1 MELSR
6 IFTFV
11 GHIVVIAGWRGRLA
25 GYKSNLLRLPISNI
39 QFYFPTHDHFDPHQ
53 TSPHLH
59 KLIMTR
65 TERAG
70 FPRALLRD
78 RSESKSGLDKSVRK
92 NGSGQHNWGSI
103 NDERYL
109 EAAALADEEEEEF
122 EEDATDQQ
130 HANDSVHKKPKLE
143 KRANSFTEAE
153 RESARQIRKNVLK
166 AQDIDLSMI
175 ARTSSAASTSPPT
188 RSPPVFING
197 SAETASIRSA

>member
-1 MELSR
+1 
-6 IFTFV
+6 
-11 GHIVVIAGWRGRLA
+11 
-25 GYKSNLLRLPISNI
+25 
-39 QFYFPTHDHFDPHQ
+39 
-53 TSPHLH
+53 
-59 KLIMTR
+59 MTR

-109 EAAALADEEEEEF
+109 EAAALVDEEEEEF
-122 EEDATDQQ
+122 EEDTTGQRQ
-130 HANDSVHKKPKLE
+130 RNNSVHEKPELVKH
-143 KRANSFTEAE
+143 RINSFTEEE
-153 RESARQIRKNVLK
+153 RENARQIRKNALK
-166 AQDIDLSMI
+166 GQDIDLSMI

-188 RSPPVFING
+188 RSPPVSITA

>member
-1 MELSR
+1 
-6 IFTFV
+6 
-11 GHIVVIAGWRGRLA
+11 
-25 GYKSNLLRLPISNI
+25 
-39 QFYFPTHDHFDPHQ
+39 
-53 TSPHLH
+53 
-59 KLIMTR
+59 MTR

-109 EAAALADEEEEEF
+109 EAAALADEEEEF
-122 EEDATDQQ
+122 EEDTTDQQ
-130 HANDSVHKKPKLE
+130 RNNSVHKKPKLE
-143 KRANSFTEAE
+143 KRANSFTEEE
-153 RESARQIRKNVLK
+153 RESARQIRKNALK
-166 AQDIDLSMI
+166 AQDIDLSTI

-188 RSPPVFING
+188 RSPPVSITG

>member
-1 MELSR
+1 
-6 IFTFV
+6 
-11 GHIVVIAGWRGRLA
+11 
-25 GYKSNLLRLPISNI
+25 
-39 QFYFPTHDHFDPHQ
+39 
-53 TSPHLH
+53 
-59 KLIMTR
+59 MTR

-109 EAAALADEEEEEF
+109 EAAALADEEEEQF
-122 EEDATDQQ
+122 EEDTTGRQR
-130 HANDSVHKKPKLE
+130 NNSVHEKPKLE
-143 KRANSFTEAE
+143 KRINSFTEEE
-153 RESARQIRKNVLK
+153 RESARQIRKNALK
-166 AQDIDLSMI
+166 AQDLDLSMI

-188 RSPPVFING
+188 RSPPVSITG

>member
-1 MELSR
+1 
-6 IFTFV
+6 
-11 GHIVVIAGWRGRLA
+11 
-25 GYKSNLLRLPISNI
+25 
-39 QFYFPTHDHFDPHQ
+39 
-53 TSPHLH
+53 
-59 KLIMTR
+59 MTR

-109 EAAALADEEEEEF
+109 EAAALADEEEEF
-122 EEDATDQQ
+122 EESTTDQQ
-130 HANDSVHKKPKLE
+130 RNNSVHKKPKLE
-143 KRANSFTEAE
+143 KRANSFTEEE
-153 RESARQIRKNVLK
+153 RESARQIRKNALK

-188 RSPPVFING
+188 RSPPISITG

>member
-1 MELSR
+1 
-6 IFTFV
+6 
-11 GHIVVIAGWRGRLA
+11 
-25 GYKSNLLRLPISNI
+25 
-39 QFYFPTHDHFDPHQ
+39 
-53 TSPHLH
+53 
-59 KLIMTR
+59 MTR

-122 EEDATDQQ
+122 EEDRDTTDQQ
-130 HANDSVHKKPKLE
+130 RGNDSVHKKTKLE

-153 RESARQIRKNVLK
+153 RENARQIRKNVLK

-188 RSPPVFING
+188 RSPPVSITG

>member
-1 MELSR
+1 
-6 IFTFV
+6 
-11 GHIVVIAGWRGRLA
+11 
-25 GYKSNLLRLPISNI
+25 
-39 QFYFPTHDHFDPHQ
+39 
-53 TSPHLH
+53 
-59 KLIMTR
+59 MTR

-122 EEDATDQQ
+122 EEDTTDQPQ
-130 HANDSVHKKPKLE
+130 HGNDSVHRKPKLE

-175 ARTSSAASTSPPT
+175 ARTSSAASTSPPA
-188 RSPPVFING
+188 RSPPVSITG